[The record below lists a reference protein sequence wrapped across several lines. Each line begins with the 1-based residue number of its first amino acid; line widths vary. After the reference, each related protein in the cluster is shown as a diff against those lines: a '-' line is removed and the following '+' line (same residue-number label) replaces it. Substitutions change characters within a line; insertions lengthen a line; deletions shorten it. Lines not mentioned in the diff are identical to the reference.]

1 VTATTWADRIQRRTQ
16 RNVAKAWTAPLFLV
30 LSLTLAVSAVPFETG
45 RTGRLVLA
53 AVWLV
58 VGLTVLLAR
67 RRHAR
72 RD

>member
-1 VTATTWADRIQRRTQ
+1 MTATTWFDRVQRRTQ
-16 RNVAKAWTAPLFLV
+16 RNVASTWTAPLFLL
-30 LSLTLAVSAVPFETG
+30 LSLALAVSAVPFETG
-45 RTGRLVLA
+45 RTGRLVMA